1 MVTLGRTI
9 ERHMDLQP
17 GVKTFFYFSMKWF
30 SLKFRIPFYK
40 MIVPTVDT
48 IRYEY
53 LIRHLL
59 LHEHEV
65 LLVGAVG
72 TGKTTV
78 AENVLMKL
86 DTTTYEHLLVH
97 MSAQVNNHVSLH
109 VLIIIQSS

>member
-1 MVTLGRTI
+1 
-9 ERHMDLQP
+9 
-17 GVKTFFYFSMKWF
+17 
-30 SLKFRIPFYK
+30 

-59 LHEHEV
+59 LNKHQV

-78 AENVLMKL
+78 AENVLKKL
-86 DTTTYEHLLVH
+86 DSDIYNILIIH
-97 MSAQVNNHVSLH
+97 MSAQVNT
-109 VLIIIQSS
+109 

>member
-1 MVTLGRTI
+1 
-9 ERHMDLQP
+9 
-17 GVKTFFYFSMKWF
+17 
-30 SLKFRIPFYK
+30 

-59 LHEHEV
+59 LNKHQV

-78 AENVLMKL
+78 AENVLKKL
-86 DTTTYEHLLVH
+86 DSDIYNILIVH
-97 MSAQVNNHVSLH
+97 MSAQVNT
-109 VLIIIQSS
+109 